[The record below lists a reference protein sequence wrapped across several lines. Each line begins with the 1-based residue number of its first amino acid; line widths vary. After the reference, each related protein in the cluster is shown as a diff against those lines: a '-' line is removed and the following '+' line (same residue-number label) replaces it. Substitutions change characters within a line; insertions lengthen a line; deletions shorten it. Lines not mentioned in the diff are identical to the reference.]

1 MSTKTQLVEAMI
13 RFLPFPITFSI
24 AIIGASCFLTYLTVS
39 HVPEWA
45 KSALFASG
53 VVVVICFFFC
63 ISLLKRL
70 AEVVKEEPLKHL
82 SPASPPKS

>member
-1 MSTKTQLVEAMI
+1 
-13 RFLPFPITFSI
+13 
-24 AIIGASCFLTYLTVS
+24 
-39 HVPEWA
+39 
-45 KSALFASG
+45 
-53 VVVVICFFFC
+53 VVVICFFFC